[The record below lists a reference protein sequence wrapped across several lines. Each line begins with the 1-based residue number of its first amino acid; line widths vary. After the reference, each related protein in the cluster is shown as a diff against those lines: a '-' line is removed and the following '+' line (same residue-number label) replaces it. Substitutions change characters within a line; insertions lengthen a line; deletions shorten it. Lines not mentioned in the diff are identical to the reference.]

1 MVITTLLGSGIF
13 IVPSLTAS
21 LSGTNSLLGW
31 LILSCLIIPIAY
43 IFGVLGSR
51 YPHLEGS
58 AFFVKNAFGEKIGKI
73 IGMMYISIIPIGPP
87 VVILT
92 GASYLTTLIDS
103 DVLLYISF
111 FMIIVVFI
119 LNQYR
124 FSISSNIGLVIVGF
138 ILLIIGIMTYFALFE
153 PQTILHFKTLDNN
166 FLKSLGIMFWCFVG
180 IEAVSHLSSEFKN
193 KNDFLKIIIF
203 GVLIVGFLYTLV
215 SFSVLK
221 FNIFGDEN
229 LNFQSLILIFDTI
242 IPFYGKIILSIVG
255 FLICLI
261 AVNLY
266 VASTTRLL
274 YSYTKNHLTY
284 NINLI
289 LIVFC
294 ITTTVSLKILYN
306 IKIDT
311 LILYANGVFVLI
323 YFFVG
328 LSGIKLLNKIDKFV
342 SILATFI
349 LGIVIVIIGFDMIYA
364 IGIFLLFFV
373 QYRNKIIL

>member
-193 KNDFLKIIIF
+193 KKKI
-203 GVLIVGFLYTLV
+203 
-215 SFSVLK
+215 
-221 FNIFGDEN
+221 
-229 LNFQSLILIFDTI
+229 
-242 IPFYGKIILSIVG
+242 
-255 FLICLI
+255 
-261 AVNLY
+261 
-266 VASTTRLL
+266 
-274 YSYTKNHLTY
+274 
-284 NINLI
+284 
-289 LIVFC
+289 
-294 ITTTVSLKILYN
+294 
-306 IKIDT
+306 
-311 LILYANGVFVLI
+311 
-323 YFFVG
+323 
-328 LSGIKLLNKIDKFV
+328 
-342 SILATFI
+342 
-349 LGIVIVIIGFDMIYA
+349 
-364 IGIFLLFFV
+364 
-373 QYRNKIIL
+373 

>member
-1 MVITTLLGSGIF
+1 
-13 IVPSLTAS
+13 
-21 LSGTNSLLGW
+21 
-31 LILSCLIIPIAY
+31 
-43 IFGVLGSR
+43 
-51 YPHLEGS
+51 
-58 AFFVKNAFGEKIGKI
+58 
-73 IGMMYISIIPIGPP
+73 
-87 VVILT
+87 
-92 GASYLTTLIDS
+92 
-103 DVLLYISF
+103 
-111 FMIIVVFI
+111 
-119 LNQYR
+119 
-124 FSISSNIGLVIVGF
+124 
-138 ILLIIGIMTYFALFE
+138 
-153 PQTILHFKTLDNN
+153 
-166 FLKSLGIMFWCFVG
+166 
-180 IEAVSHLSSEFKN
+180 
-193 KNDFLKIIIF
+193 
-203 GVLIVGFLYTLV
+203 VLIVGFLYTLV